1 MFSQLDITKFRGIA
15 EGRIAGLTN
24 VSVIVGPNNSGKS
37 SCLEAI
43 EIACSA
49 PTIADILSLAQR
61 RGGRPHAAARHLIY
75 GDAKETSIV
84 LSGETTRS
92 MKFSERATYIDGELT
107 MALEEG
113 LVQPIGLYR
122 ATLTVTR
129 ASQHVST
136 AGLVGAMDASG
147 KHAVPT
153 IETGRKAPHPSALV
167 DVNLVR
173 GPRAMETAYSEID
186 RTGRLDAVVTALRA
200 SMSSLTDL
208 RILESEGDFVLHAFL
223 EGGARVPAYLF
234 GDGFKRL
241 LELAAALAQQSGAI
255 VLLEEPEC
263 FQHPRYQIEFVRL
276 LQHAAARGV
285 QIVLSTHSLELLDRI
300 LHAEWPDDAP
310 HPSVHRLRLV
320 GGQLACT
327 SLNRREAVAARDEIA
342 EDLRT

>member
-1 MFSQLDITKFRGIA
+1 MRIA
-15 EGRIAGLTN
+15 ECGLIQIR
-24 VSVIVGPNNSGKS
+24 S
-37 SCLEAI
+37 
-43 EIACSA
+43 
-49 PTIADILSLAQR
+49 R
-61 RGGRPHAAARHLIY
+61 RFP
-75 GDAKETSIV
+75 
-84 LSGETTRS
+84 
-92 MKFSERATYIDGELT
+92 

-208 RILESEGDFVLHAFL
+208 RILESEGDFVRMARLH
-223 EGGARVPAYLF
+223 GA
-234 GDGFKRL
+234 G
-241 LELAAALAQQSGAI
+241 
-255 VLLEEPEC
+255 
-263 FQHPRYQIEFVRL
+263 
-276 LQHAAARGV
+276 AARGRPRCAV
-285 QIVLSTHSLELLDRI
+285 SRSRADT
-300 LHAEWPDDAP
+300 
-310 HPSVHRLRLV
+310 
-320 GGQLACT
+320 
-327 SLNRREAVAARDEIA
+327 RRRAWAS
-342 EDLRT
+342 